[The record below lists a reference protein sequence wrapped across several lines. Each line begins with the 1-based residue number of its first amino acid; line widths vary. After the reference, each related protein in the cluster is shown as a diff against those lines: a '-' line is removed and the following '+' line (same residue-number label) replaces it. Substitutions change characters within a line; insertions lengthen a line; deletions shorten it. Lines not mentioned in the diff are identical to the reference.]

1 MEPLRIGVLGAA
13 RITDLALAGP
23 ARTTGDRLVAVA
35 ARDRSRAEAF
45 AATHGVERVV
55 GAYADVLADPEV
67 EVVYNPLPN
76 SLHGPWNLAAVAA
89 GRHVLT
95 EKPSA
100 SNPTEAAGGPRAPAA
115 GGVAI
120 VEGFHFLPPPVTR
133 RLLELLDSGELGE
146 LRRVEAGAV

>member
-35 ARDRSRAEAF
+35 ARDRSRAGAF

-55 GAYADVLADPEV
+55 GTYADVVADSEV

-76 SLHGPWNLAAVAA
+76 SLHVPWNLAAVAA

-95 EKPSA
+95 FFF
-100 SNPTEAAGGPRAPAA
+100 NDTTTTE
-115 GGVAI
+115 
-120 VEGFHFLPPPVTR
+120 
-133 RLLELLDSGELGE
+133 
-146 LRRVEAGAV
+146 